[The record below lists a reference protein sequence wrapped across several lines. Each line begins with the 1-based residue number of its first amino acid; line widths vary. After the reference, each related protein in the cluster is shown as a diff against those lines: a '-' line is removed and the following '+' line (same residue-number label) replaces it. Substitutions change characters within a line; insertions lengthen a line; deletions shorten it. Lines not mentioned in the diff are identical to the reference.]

1 MNRAFAVSGVLRVW
15 FQREVDLW
23 RAIFAFVLPA
33 IALRCDAT
41 ADPSHKILQTKEIYI
56 EPS

>member
-33 IALRCDAT
+33 IAL
-41 ADPSHKILQTKEIYI
+41 
-56 EPS
+56 